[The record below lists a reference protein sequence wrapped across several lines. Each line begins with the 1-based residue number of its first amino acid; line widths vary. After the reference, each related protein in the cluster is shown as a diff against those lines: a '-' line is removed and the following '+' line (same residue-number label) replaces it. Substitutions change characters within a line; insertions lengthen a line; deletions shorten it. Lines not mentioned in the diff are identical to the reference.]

1 MEEHGMARAVYPHEI
16 TDPDFQWLLNNYCE
30 SHPNAFKLDSGSL
43 PVVIIT
49 GTEVQSDRSGAF
61 QQEQVLPLPPEVAE
75 DGDTT
80 SPKK

>member
-1 MEEHGMARAVYPHEI
+1 MARAVYPHEI

-30 SHPNAFKLDSGSL
+30 THPSAFKLDSGSL

-49 GTEVQSDRSGAF
+49 GAEVHLDQSGAF
-61 QQEQVLPLPPEVAE
+61 QQDEVLALPPEATE
-75 DGDTT
+75 NCDTT